1 MFGVADNTFY
11 DIGLKYIVLIKFQ
24 IACFLAFLT
33 GTRTQLDISR
43 PEDSPNS
50 HDIFRDH

>member
-1 MFGVADNTFY
+1 MYGVANNTFY
-11 DIGLKYIVLIKFQ
+11 DIGLKYIGLINFQ
-24 IACFLAFLT
+24 IARFLALLT

-43 PEDSPNS
+43 PENSPNF

>member
-1 MFGVADNTFY
+1 MCGVADNTFY
-11 DIGLKYIVLIKFQ
+11 DIGLKYIVLIKFE
-24 IACFLAFLT
+24 IACFLALLT

-43 PEDSPNS
+43 PENSPNF

>member
-1 MFGVADNTFY
+1 MYGVAANTFY
-11 DIGLKYIVLIKFQ
+11 DIGQKYVLLINFQ
-24 IACFLAFLT
+24 IACFLALLT

-43 PEDSPNS
+43 PENSRNS

>member
-1 MFGVADNTFY
+1 MCGVADNTFY
-11 DIGLKYIVLIKFQ
+11 DIGLKYMVLIKFQ
-24 IACFLAFLT
+24 TACFLALLT

-43 PEDSPNS
+43 PENFPNS

>member
-1 MFGVADNTFY
+1 MCGVADNTFY
-11 DIGLKYIVLIKFQ
+11 DIGLKYVVLKKFQ
-24 IACFLAFLT
+24 IACFLALLT

-43 PEDSPNS
+43 PENFPNS